1 QHRRPAGSVLPA
13 LRQPPLPGDRS
24 GRAPAGPHPPGRH
37 RPHRAVRAAP
47 RRVRPRCH
55 VRAGHASRRR
65 RGPLGG
71 QVLARPARVA
81 HAFHSRVHRSRVHR
95 PRHAR
100 AVEHGH
106 HADQAVAGNE
116 DRPALLLP
124 ALLLGRAAVR
134 LRGDGLAL
142 PRPARSN
149 GVPRPP
155 GLLPRTGVVN
165 RPEPPAGPTTL
176 LDAGLADPHHLLVL
190 GPDVTPDEVE
200 ALAVSRS
207 DTAGWAGHADIRLLP
222 GVHLT
227 GPWGI
232 DPTLR
237 ATFDLPSWADHA
249 YLVQCP
255 VVRTHPL
262 PPALAGVDPIL
273 DAFPDGVPTGVEQEA
288 LDHLR
293 AIARRLGGALRIAG
307 SGAVVTLDPE
317 SATDLTVH
325 APIWLDP
332 DACVSVLRPALPD
345 PRNLLDEIP
354 PDAAGDEPI
363 EVYGVAS

>member
-1 QHRRPAGSVLPA
+1 M
-13 LRQPPLPGDRS
+13 
-24 GRAPAGPHPPGRH
+24 
-37 RPHRAVRAAP
+37 
-47 RRVRPRCH
+47 
-55 VRAGHASRRR
+55 
-65 RGPLGG
+65 
-71 QVLARPARVA
+71 
-81 HAFHSRVHRSRVHR
+81 
-95 PRHAR
+95 
-100 AVEHGH
+100 
-106 HADQAVAGNE
+106 
-116 DRPALLLP
+116 
-124 ALLLGRAAVR
+124 
-134 LRGDGLAL
+134 
-142 PRPARSN
+142 
-149 GVPRPP
+149 
-155 GLLPRTGVVN
+155 N

-190 GPDVTPDEVE
+190 GPDVTADEVE

-237 ATFDLPSWADHA
+237 VTFDLPNWADHA

-255 VVRTHPL
+255 VLRTHPL

-354 PDAAGDEPI
+354 PDTAGDEPI
-363 EVYGVAS
+363 EVYGVASGVGDDVVDVTVAGTAHLPLAVRLEPWARRGVIAYEVRWRPARPDLAFLARPPLGQRRARAGAALAIERAAAALHGAVGGTIVDDDGFLVDPAHLRR